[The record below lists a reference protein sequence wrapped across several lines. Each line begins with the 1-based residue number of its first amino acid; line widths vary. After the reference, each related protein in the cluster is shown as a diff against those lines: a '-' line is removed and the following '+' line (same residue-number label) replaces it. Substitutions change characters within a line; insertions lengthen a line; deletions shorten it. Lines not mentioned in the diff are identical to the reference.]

1 MQERKPLYMG
11 RTPKGTIDR
20 PIDGIDTL
28 LKESAEKMGAHVT
41 ETMFSVFYGQNFRR
55 EYAIQSDT
63 EHTHNDVTENHP
75 ELTSV

>member
-11 RTPKGTIDR
+11 KLDKESLDR

-28 LKESAEKMGAHVT
+28 ILQSAIKMGAHVVDT
-41 ETMFSVFYGQNFRR
+41 HFATFIGTNYRR
-55 EYAIQSDT
+55 EYAAQP
-63 EHTHNDVTENHP
+63 VTGAERHDSIEGHP